1 MNQII
6 SEWTLF
12 CEDKAVFE
20 DSHFYTL
27 FMEDIT
33 SKEIKEVYKY
43 FPNSE
48 RLIERMERFLFEAKT
63 KIEDIETKK
72 NELTKLIRL
81 DFEERKPIL
90 EKLEIFSSFNSN
102 PNFVFTSNFE
112 SISTLILDDVW
123 SQSFYDYM
131 YRQAIDFGKKEY
143 ELNNALY
150 GITYDFDYQLY
161 LFEPLLKTNYSVKHL
176 FKFKR
181 LGGVYAITD
190 KGIYYSFN
198 TESPI

>member
-6 SEWTLF
+6 KDWCEF
-12 CEDKAVFE
+12 CEKGTIFQKGY
-20 DSHFYTL
+20 FFTL

-33 SKEIKEVYKY
+33 SEEIKEVYKY
-43 FPNSE
+43 FLNSKK
-48 RLIERMERFLFEAKT
+48 LIARMERFLFEAKP
-63 KIEDIETKK
+63 KIEDFETKK
-72 NELTKLIRL
+72 NELEKLIKL

-90 EKLEIFSSFNSN
+90 EKLEIFSLFNSN
-102 PNFVFTSNFE
+102 PNFVFTENFE

-123 SQSFYDYM
+123 SQSFHDFVDFQTIVDDEKTYAIYDS
-131 YRQAIDFGKKEY
+131 
-143 ELNNALY
+143 LY

-161 LFEPLLKTNYSVKHL
+161 LFEPLLKTNYSVEHL
-176 FKFKR
+176 FNFKR

-190 KGIYYSFN
+190 EGIYYSFN